1 MTLEIVDRIFYD
13 NDNIYK
19 PFWDSLDTKFIVCS
33 KQNVTALRNATMW
46 GAVFDSKLIRVQ
58 GYWVGSYEVSQ
69 FRYLTRHDYNNKYFV
84 ERSFLRPIRI
94 KIYNDTMRKCLGMG
108 VTPIFF
114 ASTVYSIYIKIE
126 CLFVCL
132 FVCLSVRVSIT
143 S

>member
-33 KQNVTALRNATMW
+33 KQNVTALRNAAMW
-46 GAVFDSKLIRVQ
+46 GNVFDSKLIRVQ

-94 KIYNDTMRKCLGMG
+94 KIYNDTMRKYVGMG
-108 VTPIFF
+108 VTPIFL
-114 ASTVYSIYIKIE
+114 ASTVYIYIYIYIY
-126 CLFVCL
+126 
-132 FVCLSVRVSIT
+132 LSI
-143 S
+143 

>member
-33 KQNVTALRNATMW
+33 KQNVTALINAAMW
-46 GAVFDSKLIRVQ
+46 GNVFDSKLIRVQ

-69 FRYLTRHDYNNKYFV
+69 FLYLTRHDYNNKYFV

-94 KIYNDTMRKCLGMG
+94 KIYNDTMRKCVGMG
-108 VTPIFF
+108 VTPIFLATTGHYCIIF
-114 ASTVYSIYIKIE
+114 QFW
-126 CLFVCL
+126 LF
-132 FVCLSVRVSIT
+132 
-143 S
+143 